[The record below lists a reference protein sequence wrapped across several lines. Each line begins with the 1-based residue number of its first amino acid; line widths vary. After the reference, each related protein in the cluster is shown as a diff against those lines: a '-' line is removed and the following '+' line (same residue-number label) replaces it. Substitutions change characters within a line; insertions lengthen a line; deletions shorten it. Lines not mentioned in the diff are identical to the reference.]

1 MNLTSQ
7 FEYEKLARLV
17 DETDDT
23 EWLREKLKEFIK
35 LHYIQKETTATLL
48 YNK

>member
-7 FEYEKLARLV
+7 FEYEKFARMV
-17 DETDDT
+17 DESDDV
-23 EWLREKLKEFIK
+23 EWLRTQLKSFIK
-35 LHYIQKETTATLL
+35 LHYTQKEINANLL

>member
-7 FEYEKLARLV
+7 FEYEKLSRLV
-17 DETDDT
+17 DESDDV

-35 LHYIQKETTATLL
+35 LHYTYKETTAKLL
-48 YNK
+48 FQK